1 LRGEKKVLKPW
12 IIIGG
17 ITFLVAF
24 GSFLIRPRDIP
35 WAKRL
40 DRPSWLFFEP
50 AIPFIWTVIF
60 ICGAWSAVLVWQ
72 NDPGSLK
79 TWLLMGLYLLVEIVT
94 VAYIPAT
101 LRLRNLEVGTV
112 LGGLGAVLG
121 VILAL
126 LVWQVSG
133 QAALFL
139 LPYLIWSPI
148 GTYTTRRMM
157 DLNPEAT

>member
-1 LRGEKKVLKPW
+1 MEPW

-17 ITFLVAF
+17 ITLIVAL
-24 GSFLIRPRDIP
+24 GSLLIRPRDLP

-50 AIPFIWTVIF
+50 AIPFIWTFIF
-60 ICGAWSAVLVWQ
+60 ICGACSAVLVWKQ
-72 NDPGSLK
+72 DPGSTK
-79 TWLLMGLYLLVEIVT
+79 AWLLMGLYLAVEIVT

-101 LRLRNLEVGTV
+101 LRSRNLEVGTV
-112 LGGLGAVLG
+112 LGGLGVVLG
-121 VILAL
+121 LVLLLMVWPISDLAAIL
-126 LVWQVSG
+126 
-133 QAALFL
+133 L

-157 DLNPEAT
+157 DLNPDATT